1 MAETSSQIGMSSYD
15 VVVIIPVYND
25 TNRLRLCLEA
35 LANQQLADVK
45 LEVLV
50 VDNNSTKD
58 ISVVTRQF
66 PFVRLLHE
74 SKPGSYNARNR
85 ALNELGDQHF
95 IGFTDAD
102 CIPATD
108 WVERAVRCFK
118 ESPNVAVGGPVRMF
132 SECEDAPSLA
142 ERYEILFAFPQKD
155 AIEREHYSV
164 TANLFITRE
173 MLEKAGFFNSDLY
186 SGGDYAYGQQ
196 LRCAGFKLRYIDQLV
211 IYHPARATI
220 GQLTSRIRR
229 TAGGSYQQREH
240 YEYLRRRYSWRS
252 ILYGVRPPF
261 RMYLK
266 IFAEPKVGLFSK
278 LALCLLATSLRMHQ
292 ALVYTGYK
300 LKFLRRMERF

>member
-1 MAETSSQIGMSSYD
+1 MAETSSRIGMSSDD
-15 VVVIIPVYND
+15 VAVIIPVYND
-25 TNRLRLCLEA
+25 THRLRLCLEA
-35 LANQQLADVK
+35 LANQQLADLN

-50 VDNNSTKD
+50 VDNNSTED
-58 ISVVTRQF
+58 ISVVTREF

-74 SKPGSYNARNR
+74 AKPGSYNARNR
-85 ALNELGDQHF
+85 ALNELGDQLF

-102 CIPATD
+102 CIPVTD
-108 WVERAVRCFK
+108 WVARAVRCLK

-132 SECEDAPSLA
+132 SECEEAPSLA

-164 TANLFITRE
+164 TANLFITRQ
-173 MLEKAGFFNSDLY
+173 MFEKAGFFNPDLY

-196 LRCAGFKLRYIDQLV
+196 LRSAGFKLCYVDQLV

-220 GQLTSRIRR
+220 AQLTSRIRR
-229 TAGGSYQQREH
+229 TAGGSYLQREH

-252 ILYGVRPPF
+252 ILYGLRPPF

-266 IFAEPKVGLFSK
+266 IFAESKTGIFPK
-278 LALCLLATSLRMHQ
+278 LALCFLATSLRIRQ
-292 ALVYTGYK
+292 ALVYMGYK
-300 LKFLRRMERF
+300 LKLLRRMERF